1 MDANEIFNLCM
12 SDEKY
17 SMPSE
22 TKIKDDIN
30 LLVDNIETDYKGGET
45 IERERQKEKDDLTQK
60 IKDAEKK
67 LKNIKTPN
75 MGNSSSRKEKITSQL
90 SEKREKLRR
99 EIARYKV
106 RLSEIETET
115 GQKDENADDTT
126 PIKSTTKNRNEI
138 FKNKIAKNKNSEE
151 KNGNSKLEKIKEK
164 KEEKKDMQ
172 KFSSSQK
179 KIWNSENPYSDVEL
193 KLI

>member
-1 MDANEIFNLCM
+1 M

-17 SMPSE
+17 RMPSE

-138 FKNKIAKNKNSEE
+138 FKNKIAKNKNPE
-151 KNGNSKLEKIKEK
+151 KAKELEKIKEK

-172 KFSSSQK
+172 EFSSSQK
-179 KIWNSENPYSDVEL
+179 KIWNSENPYSDIEL